1 MLQAPCRLLGAHS
14 ALRGFQHLHVLQ
26 AWLDPGARM
35 AFAGTGLFLLLDS
48 VVLWVASFS
57 GSFTEILILQ
67 APGLDLYR
75 SPYPNQP
82 P

>member
-1 MLQAPCRLLGAHS
+1 MHTLPYGASSICMCFRHGWIQVLAWHLQELTSFC
-14 ALRGFQHLHVLQ
+14 F
-26 AWLDPGARM
+26 
-35 AFAGTGLFLLLDS
+35 LDS

-75 SPYPNQP
+75 SPYLNEP